1 MVHSIIIQENYE
13 VIVIEDSPDDD
24 DGTPRLHTITMQQPR
39 EVIVIDEPAP
49 LVVVIDEPAPL
60 VVVQETEGP
69 TAGELLFN
77 RGMLLA
83 PTLGELRYNQAMF
96 SDGHDNNVGVD
107 TLGSHVL
114 QGNFDFYHG
123 R

>member
-49 LVVVIDEPAPL
+49 LVVV
-60 VVVQETEGP
+60 QETKGP

-77 RGMLLA
+77 RGMLVA